1 MDNATWFA
9 FFKPSNRPL
18 LQDMIDLETSGISL
32 EIPFARQIKV
42 GFMIHCGDNL
52 ESHSLGGF
60 KTSFSGGYICR
71 VCHIHHKEIKK
82 RHMTGQKMVLTNIGV
97 VRNLTGTNKEY
108 MYIV

>member
-71 VCHIHHKEIKK
+71 VCHIHHKEIK
-82 RHMTGQKMVLTNIGV
+82 QKTHDWTENGP
-97 VRNLTGTNKEY
+97 NKYWSCEEFDRY
-108 MYIV
+108 E